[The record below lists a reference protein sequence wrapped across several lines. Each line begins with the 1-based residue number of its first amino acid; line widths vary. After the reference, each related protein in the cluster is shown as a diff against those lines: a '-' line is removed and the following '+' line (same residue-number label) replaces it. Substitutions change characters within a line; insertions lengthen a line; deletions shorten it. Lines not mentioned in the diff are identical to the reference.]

1 MNRRIIFF
9 GRFAGLA
16 GMINTLWAI
25 GLRLKEY
32 NIETPFLKIRQ
43 AYTYSSLEEARTAVA
58 DVGLEI
64 AEGGLPS
71 ELQPFVV
78 GITGYGNVSQGVQEI
93 LGLLPVKE
101 IMVNRLT
108 ELSSRKS
115 APTNLIYKVIFRQQ
129 DLVRHTNASLPFD
142 LHDYYQHP
150 HNYINDFEQY
160 IPHLSTLI
168 NGMYWDEKFPKLITR
183 NYLQEHM
190 KEGRLSKLHVIGDI
204 TCDPEGSI
212 EATLKGSSIENPLYV
227 YNPDN
232 HSIKNGHTST
242 GLQVMAVD
250 ILPSELPKE
259 SSEAFGNVLFNF
271 VKSIAAADYSRSY
284 DEIDLPKPIKRAM
297 IVHNGEL
304 TPSYKYLEK
313 YL

>member
-1 MNRRIIFF
+1 MLKALMDKGCTLIDYERIVDDMNRRIIFF

-101 IMVNRLT
+101 IMVNKLT

-115 APTNLIYKVIFRQQ
+115 APTTQWAGWCPARRSKIPRGFSAFRP
-129 DLVRHTNASLPFD
+129 A
-142 LHDYYQHP
+142 HP
-150 HNYINDFEQY
+150 Q
-160 IPHLSTLI
+160 PRGS
-168 NGMYWDEKFPKLITR
+168 P
-183 NYLQEHM
+183 
-190 KEGRLSKLHVIGDI
+190 GRAA
-204 TCDPEGSI
+204 GS
-212 EATLKGSSIENPLYV
+212 
-227 YNPDN
+227 
-232 HSIKNGHTST
+232 
-242 GLQVMAVD
+242 
-250 ILPSELPKE
+250 
-259 SSEAFGNVLFNF
+259 
-271 VKSIAAADYSRSY
+271 
-284 DEIDLPKPIKRAM
+284 
-297 IVHNGEL
+297 
-304 TPSYKYLEK
+304 
-313 YL
+313 